1 MMCAKN
7 TCIMRKTDQIEMLTP
22 AGTSPT
28 AGVFQLRLLSGGKK
42 PAFSAP

>member
-7 TCIMRKTDQIEMLTP
+7 AGIMRNTDQIEMLTRRDLAP
-22 AGTSPT
+22 
-28 AGVFQLRLLSGGKK
+28 AGVFQLRILSVGKK